1 MFTKKSELK
10 QQFLKPKTK
19 LKEERLKRGLSAT
32 YLAQLIGIDR
42 RRYESKEKGLFSF
55 HDYEIKIISEFLDI
69 DKEVFLSEYKYLN

>member
-42 RRYESKEKGLFSF
+42 R
-55 HDYEIKIISEFLDI
+55 
-69 DKEVFLSEYKYLN
+69 

>member
-42 RRYESKEKGLFSF
+42 RQYESKEKGLFSF
-55 HDYEIKIISEFLDI
+55 RDYEIKIISEFLDI
-69 DKEVFLSEYKYLN
+69 DKEVFFI